1 VALVATLA
9 FALTGCGSS
18 SGGGSDADP
27 AGAVPASV
35 ALYVGATVRPSG
47 EQKTAALAAG
57 QALTHQP
64 DPYLRLLAALET
76 PGSPQLNYAHD
87 VAPWLGP
94 HVGIFVS
101 SLGSSS
107 SALVSLLEQGLLGTA
122 SAGAFPFSAAGAQ
135 GALVL
140 DTSDESKARSFVDS
154 QAAHARAHAT
164 SYRGVAYQL
173 NAEGVA
179 FGIVDRLVVIG
190 SESGMHGVINTT
202 LGGGSLAHASGYA
215 KLLAAAPAD
224 ALAHLYT
231 NPAAAGASKE
241 EAATEGLAGLLSLL
255 AGTREANVSLV
266 ASASGAGSSTTT
278 GSSASGP
285 SVTLDADTLA
295 SGAGGGLLAV
305 DPQAASALA
314 ELPGESW
321 LAIGLGHVG
330 TKLTQDVQGLRTLG
344 ALFGS
349 SSEGPTAGFSLS
361 LGSIVQ
367 ALTTPLGVL
376 AANSPQAK
384 HDFASWMGSGGIFA
398 SGASLVELR
407 GAVVIASNDP
417 AASQAAVGELAEQL
431 RKTGVSV
438 SSVSIAGT
446 EAAVAV
452 RLTGLPVVLDVAAGR
467 DSNGQAKFVLGI
479 GEASVQDALRPPSS
493 FAGTAQDDAAS
504 AALGEGIRPSLF
516 VDFPTLV
523 SLLEGLGLLES
534 PGVSKYVPYLRSS
547 ATLVGGGHTLAQ
559 TGKSGGEVERFR
571 LVLGLSPSSG

>member
-1 VALVATLA
+1 M
-9 FALTGCGSS
+9 
-18 SGGGSDADP
+18 
-27 AGAVPASV
+27 
-35 ALYVGATVRPSG
+35 RPSG

-76 PGSPQLNYAHD
+76 PGSPQLNYARD

-94 HVGIFVS
+94 HACIFLS

-107 SALVSLLEQGLLGTA
+107 SALLSLLEQGLLGTA

-179 FGIVDRLVVIG
+179 FGIVERLVVIG
-190 SESGMHGVINTT
+190 SESGMHGVIDTT

-224 ALAHLYT
+224 ALAHLYA
-231 NPAAAGASKE
+231 NPAAAGASQAKGSKE
-241 EAATEGLAGLLSLL
+241 EGATEGLAGLLSLL
-255 AGTREANVSLV
+255 AGTREANISLV
-266 ASASGAGSSTTT
+266 AAASGAGSSTTT

-295 SGAGGGLLAV
+295 SGASGGLLAV

-330 TKLTQDVQGLRTLG
+330 AKLTQDVQGLRTLG

-349 SSEGPTAGFSLS
+349 SSKA
-361 LGSIVQ
+361 
-367 ALTTPLGVL
+367 
-376 AANSPQAK
+376 
-384 HDFASWMGSGGIFA
+384 
-398 SGASLVELR
+398 R
-407 GAVVIASNDP
+407 RP
-417 AASQAAVGELAEQL
+417 A
-431 RKTGVSV
+431 SV
-438 SSVSIAGT
+438 S
-446 EAAVAV
+446 
-452 RLTGLPVVLDVAAGR
+452 
-467 DSNGQAKFVLGI
+467 
-479 GEASVQDALRPPSS
+479 
-493 FAGTAQDDAAS
+493 AS
-504 AALGEGIRPSLF
+504 A
-516 VDFPTLV
+516 
-523 SLLEGLGLLES
+523 
-534 PGVSKYVPYLRSS
+534 RSC
-547 ATLVGGGHTLAQ
+547 
-559 TGKSGGEVERFR
+559 R
-571 LVLGLSPSSG
+571 L